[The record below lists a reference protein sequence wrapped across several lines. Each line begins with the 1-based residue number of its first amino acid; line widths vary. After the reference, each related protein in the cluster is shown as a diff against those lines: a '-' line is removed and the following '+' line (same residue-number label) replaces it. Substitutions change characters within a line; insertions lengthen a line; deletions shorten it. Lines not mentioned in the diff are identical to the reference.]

1 MHTSI
6 PILVASLALS
16 PAAFAAQPSF
26 TCTSQ
31 AKEVEKLICTDA
43 ELAAMDVTMAR
54 LYKRVLKNTP
64 KADQQDLKAEQRG
77 WLEGRNACWKAANHK
92 ACVKAD
98 YEARIQELK
107 DK

>member
-1 MHTSI
+1 MRT
-6 PILVASLALS
+6 LVLVLVSTLALS

-26 TCTSQ
+26 KCTPQ
-31 AKEVEKLICTDA
+31 AKEVEKLICNDA
-43 ELAAMDVTMAR
+43 ELAQMDVTMAG
-54 LYKRVLKNTP
+54 LYKRVMKNTP
-64 KADQQDLKAEQRG
+64 KADQQELKAEQRG
-77 WLEGRNACWKAANHK
+77 WLEGRNDCWKAANHK